1 MGKEN
6 SVYMHSGAR
15 FSHKEE
21 NHVICKKLDANG
33 NPSVK
38 QSKPDHFP
46 SQNVHL
52 KKLRQRKRLREEGA
66 NMSKIYCVQY
76 ENAILELK
84 VYSEL
89 SASNS

>member
-6 SVYMHSGAR
+6 LVYMHSGAQ
-15 FSHKEE
+15 FSRKEE

-33 NPSVK
+33 NPCVK

-52 KKLRQRKRLREEGA
+52 KKIKAKKEIKRGGRK
-66 NMSKIYCVQY
+66 YD
-76 ENAILELK
+76 
-84 VYSEL
+84 
-89 SASNS
+89 